1 MKKTIHSKAY
11 KIVRVWLVAMRHER
25 RITQRDL
32 AVLLD
37 VPHSWVGK
45 IETGER
51 RLDLIEYIRICK
63 VLAVDPHVGLDE
75 CLQQVDS

>member
-1 MKKTIHSKAY
+1 MEKTIHSKAY
-11 KIVRVWLVAMRHER
+11 KVVRVWLVTMRHER
-25 RITQRDL
+25 RLTQRDL
-32 AVLLD
+32 AVMLG

-51 RLDLIEYIRICK
+51 RLDLIEYIRVCK
-63 VLAVDPHVGLDE
+63 VMDVDPHVGLDA